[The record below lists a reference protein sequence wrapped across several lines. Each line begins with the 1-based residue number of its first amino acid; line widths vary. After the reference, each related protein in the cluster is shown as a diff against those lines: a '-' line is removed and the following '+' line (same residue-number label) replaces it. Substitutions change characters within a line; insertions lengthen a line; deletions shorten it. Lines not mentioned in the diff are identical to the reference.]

1 MHASEQRGRVTL
13 EPVLSSL
20 WERYGAKLYRYC
32 GVSVFN
38 VIFGQGLLWF
48 FYSALDWRAWLANL
62 LAVAIS
68 AGPAY
73 WMSRHWVWEQTGSHS
88 VRSEIAP
95 FWGMALLGLVLS
107 TIATEAADQR
117 WHSGLAV
124 QAASI
129 ASFGVVWLF
138 KFFILEH
145 VLWKQPSEVPTPT

>member
-1 MHASEQRGRVTL
+1 
-13 EPVLSSL
+13 
-20 WERYGAKLYRYC
+20 
-32 GVSVFN
+32 
-38 VIFGQGLLWF
+38 
-48 FYSALDWRAWLANL
+48 
-62 LAVAIS
+62 
-68 AGPAY
+68 
-73 WMSRHWVWEQTGSHS
+73 MSRHWVWEQTGSHS

-124 QAASI
+124 QAASV

-145 VLWKQPSEVPTPT
+145 VLWKQPSEVPTTT